1 MSNEFGSGKQGSVEL
16 VQNHFVTVS
25 DIETLEGLSAR
36 SNEAPVV
43 IFKHSTTCGI
53 SSFAYGEMAR
63 VQGVVALV
71 EVQSAPEVSREIEV
85 RTGIEHESPQVII
98 LRNGKAVWH
107 ASHSRIKA
115 AAVEQAARE
124 NA

>member
-1 MSNEFGSGKQGSVEL
+1 LE
-16 VQNHFVTVS
+16 NHFLTVS

-36 SNEAPVV
+36 SNETPVV
-43 IFKHSTTCGI
+43 IFKHSATCGI
-53 SSFAYGEMAR
+53 SSIAYREMAR

-71 EVQSAPEVSREIEV
+71 DVQSARGVSREIEA

-115 AAVEQAARE
+115 DAVEQAARE

>member
-1 MSNEFGSGKQGSVEL
+1 LE
-16 VQNHFVTVS
+16 NHFLTVS
-25 DIETLEGLSAR
+25 DIETLEGLSER
-36 SNEAPVV
+36 SNETPVV
-43 IFKHSTTCGI
+43 IFKHSTTCGV
-53 SSFAYGEMAR
+53 SSIAYRELAR

-71 EVQSAPEVSREIEV
+71 EVQSAREISREIEA

-115 AAVEQAARE
+115 DAVEQAARE

>member
-1 MSNEFGSGKQGSVEL
+1 MNLLE
-16 VQNHFVTVS
+16 NHFETVS
-25 DIETLEGLSAR
+25 DIEALEGLSAR
-36 SNEAPVV
+36 SNEAPVL

-53 SSFAYGEMAR
+53 SAIAYGEMAR
-63 VQGVVALV
+63 VQSVVALV
-71 EVQSAPEVSREIEV
+71 EVQSAPEVSREIES

-107 ASHSRIKA
+107 VSHSKIKA
-115 AAVEQAARE
+115 DALERAARE

>member
-1 MSNEFGSGKQGSVEL
+1 
-16 VQNHFVTVS
+16 VQNHFETVT

-53 SSFAYGEMAR
+53 SAVAYREMAR
-63 VQGVVALV
+63 VEGVVALV
-71 EVQSAPEVSREIEV
+71 EVQRAPEVSREIEA

-107 ASHSRIKA
+107 TSHLRIKA
-115 AAVEQAARE
+115 DAVERAALE